1 MFRKSIQ
8 VFFRLG
14 KLTSLEGETLK
25 VIKIIG
31 RKKMKIRSNAMSMNT
46 LRHSDNNLK
55 NVKSSISKLS
65 SGTRINSAA
74 DGPAD
79 LIASERLRGQI
90 AGLRQAHSNNDSA
103 IAMFQTAEGAL
114 SEFSNILISL
124 KQLTVHAA
132 NEAVN
137 DESMVAADQQEVDDL
152 LETLDRI
159 VETAMFNGKHLLD
172 GSLGTN
178 GATVGDNLRFVSA
191 ETDTKA
197 SPVEGYEVDISQVGT
212 QAFKKG
218 SIPLTVDNIAS
229 GVRILLNEG
238 GQNV

>member
-1 MFRKSIQ
+1 
-8 VFFRLG
+8 
-14 KLTSLEGETLK
+14 
-25 VIKIIG
+25 
-31 RKKMKIRSNAMSMNT
+31 MK
-46 LRHSDNNLK
+46 
-55 NVKSSISKLS
+55 
-65 SGTRINSAA
+65 
-74 DGPAD
+74 
-79 LIASERLRGQI
+79 
-90 AGLRQAHSNNDSA
+90 QAHSNNDSA

-114 SEFSNILISL
+114 NEFSNILVSL

-137 DESMVAADQQEVDDL
+137 DESMVEADQQEVDDL

-172 GSLGTN
+172 GCLGTI

-212 QAFKKG
+212 QAF
-218 SIPLTVDNIAS
+218 
-229 GVRILLNEG
+229 
-238 GQNV
+238 